1 MTAIDSS
8 KIQMGLP
15 ASPPDTVPPD
25 LYDDFL
31 IVYRAIQ
38 NLLRGTSRY
47 SGIDPEPAEVW
58 SSLVFADTMLSGNL
72 TRFYVPAS
80 VAISR
85 GQVIN
90 LHNNAGGLNA
100 RLAVA
105 TSATTMAHGVANTSA
120 AVGELVEINWLR
132 GFIDSIGGMTTGTLY
147 WLSTV
152 AGGVQNTA
160 PAVPG
165 QIQQPIGVAF
175 SPAQMALDIP
185 LSYRQL

>member
-1 MTAIDSS
+1 MGIVEGS

-15 ASPPDTVPPD
+15 ATPPDTVTPE

-31 IVYRAIQ
+31 IVYRALQ
-38 NLLRGTSRY
+38 NLLRGVSRY
-47 SGIDPEPAEVW
+47 SGIDAEPSSVW

-80 VAISR
+80 AVITR
-85 GQVIN
+85 GQVVN
-90 LHNNAGGLNA
+90 LHNDAGTLKA

-105 TSATTMAHGVANTSA
+105 TSATTMAHGVANNA
-120 AVGELVEINWLR
+120 AAIGELVEVNWLR

-147 WLSTV
+147 WLSTT
-152 AGGVQNTA
+152 AGAVQNTA
-160 PAVPG
+160 PAAVG
-165 QIQQPIGVAF
+165 QIQQPVGLAF
-175 SPAQMALDIP
+175 SSAQMALDIP